1 MELMELLEELVEEIF
16 LRIPPDELA
25 YLIRATLVSKSWF
38 RILSDRSFLRR
49 YRVFHRTP
57 PLLGYLHN
65 LYSRPGRI
73 PRFVQTTSTASL
85 FSEPVLGSSRWW
97 WALDCRHGR
106 VLISTFESD
115 RLVVWDPVT
124 GDQQQPAPER
134 AYLSA

>member
-73 PRFVQTTSTASL
+73 PRFVQTTSTAPL
-85 FSEPVLGSSRWW
+85 FSEQVLGSSCW
-97 WALDCRHGR
+97 WAIDCRHGR
-106 VLISTFESD
+106 VLIHTFKPSTCAFE
-115 RLVVWDPVT
+115 
-124 GDQQQPAPER
+124 PARKTSEPM
-134 AYLSA
+134 LH